1 MINSLKREGFDMGF
15 VYFSPLMAAKDQIF
29 NVRFWVLFVLVKLMN
44 FKLGT
49 CLVLYVI
56 YEIEIVF
63 KFRYL

>member
-1 MINSLKREGFDMGF
+1 MG
-15 VYFSPLMAAKDQIF
+15 
-29 NVRFWVLFVLVKLMN
+29 FWVLFVLVKLMN

-63 KFRYL
+63 KFMYLGTVICRLKLIVTLLHMKLDSVCALRLST

>member
-1 MINSLKREGFDMGF
+1 
-15 VYFSPLMAAKDQIF
+15 MAAKDQIF

-63 KFRYL
+63 KFMYL